1 MGRKSVISIANV
13 HAAAERYSPGD
24 VIAARY
30 RLIRPLGEGGM
41 GVVWVAHSI
50 PLDVDVAFKV
60 IAADLAGTNVA
71 ERMSQEARAAAKLG
85 HPAMVRVF
93 DFGLTEQGD
102 PYLVM
107 ELLLGEDLAQVVSQ
121 KGRLSATEAVQTLL
135 PIADGLATAHD
146 SGIVHRDL
154 KPENVF
160 LAHDAMGRVQ
170 PKLLD
175 FGLAKLANS
184 DLDRKITAT
193 GAVLGSPDYMSP
205 EQAHGRDDIDTR
217 SDIWSFCVLLYESMT
232 GAVPFDAENYNGLMH
247 AIINHPPVPIMAHN
261 AGDSDLWRVL
271 ERGFSKDRQERWSSM
286 WELGE
291 ALALWLYERGV
302 KEDITQR
309 SLRGS
314 WLESG
319 LSGVQVL
326 VSSTAPP
333 PEKTT
338 DPGNIE
344 SRGELPSLGAEVD
357 DLMATLSRPAKI
369 GLPSEDA
376 PVEVAPQAQPQRV
389 RARGGWIVALLVG
402 VAAVLVALV
411 VAFRARPELEPRLTT
426 VKGPTDAPDRTQ
438 QATAMDPPSP
448 GSKVIVAG
456 ALSATEPKLPESLT
470 QVPAAAESAA
480 EASDAAAEAAPA
492 GAKRVA
498 PRQPAT
504 APAQAAAQRP
514 PPKPTRTAP
523 RYKAA
528 PPQRDF
534 GF

>member
-1 MGRKSVISIANV
+1 
-13 HAAAERYSPGD
+13 
-24 VIAARY
+24 
-30 RLIRPLGEGGM
+30 
-41 GVVWVAHSI
+41 
-50 PLDVDVAFKV
+50 
-60 IAADLAGTNVA
+60 
-71 ERMSQEARAAAKLG
+71 
-85 HPAMVRVF
+85 
-93 DFGLTEQGD
+93 
-102 PYLVM
+102 VM
-107 ELLLGEDLAQVVSQ
+107 ELLIGEDLAQVVSQ

-232 GAVPFDAENYNGLMH
+232 GTVPFDAENYNGLMN
-247 AIINHPPVPIMAHN
+247 AIINHPPVPIMTHS
-261 AGDSDLWRVL
+261 AGDADLWRVL
-271 ERGFSKDRQERWSSM
+271 ERGFSKDREERWSSM

-338 DPGNIE
+338 DPGDIE
-344 SRGELPSLGAEVD
+344 SRGALPSLGAEVD
-357 DLMATLSRPAKI
+357 DLMATLN
-369 GLPSEDA
+369 GLPKTGPPSEDA
-376 PVEVAPQAQPQRV
+376 PVEVAPQAQPHRT
-389 RARGGWIVALLVG
+389 RARGGWVVALLVG

-411 VAFRARPELEPRLTT
+411 VAFRARPELEQGLTN
-426 VKGPTDAPDRTQ
+426 VAGSTDAPDRAQ
-438 QATAMDPPSP
+438 QATAMDEPSP
-448 GSKVIVAG
+448 GRTVAAAA

-470 QVPAAAESAA
+470 LAPVAAESAG
-480 EASDAAAEAAPA
+480 EASDPGGEASPNGAE
-492 GAKRVA
+492 RVHT
-498 PRQPAT
+498 QPQGAT
-504 APAQAAAQRP
+504 APAQEAAPRP
-514 PPKPTRTAP
+514 PRKPTRSAP
-523 RYKAA
+523 RHKAA
-528 PPQRDF
+528 PRQRDF